1 MIVHRVTAYI
11 SPRCG
16 AHMHTRARNQI
27 MRNVDLMHI
36 TTVSWAT
43 MDRVAEGTVVH
54 LNVINSILLGHECAY
69 SHRSLSHSS
78 MKEMK
83 CVEMQQF
90 YHEYDPTIRTAQSV
104 QVLSRRKDKLLF
116 QAAQCTAQI
125 RVRHPR

>member
-1 MIVHRVTAYI
+1 MWCAHAHARTQSDYAQ
-11 SPRCG
+11 CG
-16 AHMHTRARNQI
+16 LDAHHNR
-27 MRNVDLMHI
+27 LMG
-36 TTVSWAT
+36 
-43 MDRVAEGTVVH
+43 DDGRVAEGTVVH

-69 SHRSLSHSS
+69 SHRSLSLSS
-78 MKEMK
+78 VKEMK

>member
-1 MIVHRVTAYI
+1 MESKVSMVDHTCRFQVIHKELIMIVHRVTAYI

-54 LNVINSILLGHECAY
+54 LNEINSILLGHECAY
-69 SHRSLSHSS
+69 SHRSLS
-78 MKEMK
+78 
-83 CVEMQQF
+83 
-90 YHEYDPTIRTAQSV
+90 
-104 QVLSRRKDKLLF
+104 LS
-116 QAAQCTAQI
+116 QA
-125 RVRHPR
+125 